1 MLQQIRLE
9 NFKGLKKAQID
20 FSRITVLIGPNGTG
34 KSSISHALM
43 VLRQSIGRGDL
54 IVNGPLMNLGDFSD
68 VLNKEASNG
77 QVGIGVT
84 IGVADYQGLGIP
96 EDASFSY
103 DAYFSPQVIGF
114 DATISS
120 PTEKHLVAK
129 WKSGQAG
136 SVEPR
141 SLVPQDLPSGKV
153 AVDLQ
158 VGSDIARPFSIGG
171 GSHGPGL
178 KDEYEAFAEKIKE
191 LISSI
196 AIELDRVYYVPA
208 IRGLER
214 SDYELVEQP
223 TIDFRPGENARLA
236 STFAYAERDIE
247 EIVSTWAQ
255 SITGSNLASKLIPGR
270 KVGIESYAVPE
281 GIPLIG
287 DGFGT
292 NQLVQLLLTLAITP
306 AKSLLDIEEP
316 EIHLHPKAQAKL
328 CDILAEVAK
337 SQDKEL
343 VISTH
348 SQHVLYAFVSAVK
361 NGVLTRDELSIYYF
375 REKGEEP
382 RRVEQDEYGDIY
394 DWGENFFAWQ

>member
-9 NFKGLKKAQID
+9 NFKGFKQAVVD
-20 FSRITVLIGPNGTG
+20 FGRIMVLIGPNGTG

-43 VLRQSIGRGDL
+43 VLRQSIGRDRL
-54 IVNGPLMNLGDFSD
+54 ILNGPLMNLGDFSD
-68 VLNKEASNG
+68 VLNKEATNM
-77 QVGIGVT
+77 QVRIGVSV
-84 IGVADYQGLGIP
+84 GVADYKSLNIP
-96 EDASFSY
+96 ENASFSY

-141 SLVPQDLPSGKV
+141 SLVRQDLPSGSVVELSAK
-153 AVDLQ
+153 
-158 VGSDIARPFSIGG
+158 SDIARPFSISG
-171 GSHGPGL
+171 GSHESGL
-178 KDEYEAFAEKIKE
+178 EDEYEAFVEKINE

-214 SDYELVEQP
+214 ADYELVEQP
-223 TIDFRPGENARLA
+223 TIDFRPGENAQLA
-236 STFAYAERDIE
+236 STFAYKGKDIE

-255 SITGSNLASKLIPGR
+255 SITGSNLASELIPGR

-316 EIHLHPKAQAKL
+316 EIHLHPKAQEKL
-328 CDILAEVAK
+328 CDILVKTAK
-337 SQDKEL
+337 DEDKQII
-343 VISTH
+343 VTTH
-348 SQHVLYAFVSAVK
+348 SERILYSFVSAVR
-361 NGVLTRDELSIYYF
+361 NGTLTRDELAIYYF
-375 REKGEEP
+375 EEKGEEP
-382 RRVEQDEYGDIY
+382 RRVEQDECGDIY
-394 DWGENFFAWQ
+394 DWGKNFFSWT